1 MFEEIKEGKLQQRAL
16 LLKMNEFWPTIQG
29 VVNSYNPAQLCDYL
43 SSMCRDFSSW

>member
-1 MFEEIKEGKLQQRAL
+1 MEEKDKLPQQRAL

-29 VVNSYNPAQLCDYL
+29 VVANYNPASLCDYL